1 MVNIDKI
8 KLEIISRLKGLN
20 PDKIILFGSY
30 AYGIPTD
37 DSDIDLFILKDDL
50 ELCDI
55 RNYQREARKS
65 IRDLVSKYKIG
76 FDILSAPTN
85 EVLKKD
91 DYFYK
96 VDILQNGV
104 VLYE

>member
-1 MVNIDKI
+1 
-8 KLEIISRLKGLN
+8 LKGLN
-20 PDKIILFGSY
+20 PYKNILFGSY
-30 AYGIPTD
+30 AYGVPTD
-37 DSDIDLFILKDDL
+37 
-50 ELCDI
+50 
-55 RNYQREARKS
+55 
-65 IRDLVSKYKIG
+65 
-76 FDILSAPTN
+76 

>member
-1 MVNIDKI
+1 MINIDQI
-8 KLEIISRLKGLN
+8 KPEIISRLSKLN

-30 AYGIPTD
+30 AYGNSTEE
-37 DSDIDLFILKDDL
+37 SDIDLFLLKDDL
-50 ELCDI
+50 ELDHI
-55 RNYQREARKS
+55 RDFETEARKS
-65 IRDLVSKYKIG
+65 IRDLIFKYKIG
-76 FDILSAPTN
+76 IDILSAPTG
-85 EVLKKD
+85 EIEKKD

>member
-1 MVNIDKI
+1 MVNIEQVKP
-8 KLEIISRLKGLN
+8 EIISRLSWLN

-30 AYGIPTD
+30 AFGNPTE
-37 DSDIDLFILKDDL
+37 DSDVDLFLLKDDL
-50 ELCDI
+50 ELD
-55 RNYQREARKS
+55 Q
-65 IRDLVSKYKIG
+65 IRDFERVLEFYSSNTKIG
-76 FDILSAPTN
+76 FDILSAPTG
-85 EVLKKD
+85 ELEKKD